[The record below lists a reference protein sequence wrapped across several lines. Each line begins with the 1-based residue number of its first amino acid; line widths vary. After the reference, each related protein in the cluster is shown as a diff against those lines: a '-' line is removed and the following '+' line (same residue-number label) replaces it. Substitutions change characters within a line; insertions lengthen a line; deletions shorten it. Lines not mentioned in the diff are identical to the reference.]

1 MKEIKFT
8 KFNNLKV
15 RYSIEGKGTSIV
27 LLHGFLE
34 SLAIFSEL
42 TVDLAKH
49 FQVIC
54 VDIPGHGKSETNTNN
69 SMDYIAD
76 VVNSV
81 LIELQIDKFFIFG
94 HSMGGYA
101 TLAFVEKYPEK
112 VVGFGLI
119 HSHPYA
125 DPKDKAESRLKEI
138 ELIKMGGKEKMYS
151 VNSPKMFADENLIRF
166 KKDVDFAKLLAKQT
180 PDEGIISCIKAMFHR
195 KDLSL
200 FLKNTKLPFLII
212 QGKKDNYINYE
223 TVGKNIQLPENVQNI
238 VLENSGHIGFIE
250 EKELFLDA
258 VKNFIN
264 TFVK

>member
-15 RYSIEGKGTSIV
+15 RYSVEGKGKTIV

-42 TVDLAKH
+42 TIDLAKH

-54 VDIPGHGKSETNTNN
+54 VDIPGHGKSETNTQN
-69 SMDYIAD
+69 SMDYISD

-81 LIELQIDKFFIFG
+81 LNELRIEKYFIFG

-112 VVGFGLI
+112 VAGFGLI

-125 DPKDKAESRLKEI
+125 DAQDKAESRLKEI

-151 VNSPKMFADENLIRF
+151 INSPKMFADENLLKF

-180 PDEGIISCIKAMFHR
+180 PDEGIISCIIAMRDR
-195 KDLSL
+195 KDKSM
-200 FLKNTKLPFLII
+200 FLKNTNLPFLMI

-223 TVGKNIQLPENVQNI
+223 TVGKNIQLPKNAKNL

-250 EKELFLDA
+250 EKTLFL
-258 VKNFIN
+258 NGIIEFIN
-264 TFVK
+264 RNN